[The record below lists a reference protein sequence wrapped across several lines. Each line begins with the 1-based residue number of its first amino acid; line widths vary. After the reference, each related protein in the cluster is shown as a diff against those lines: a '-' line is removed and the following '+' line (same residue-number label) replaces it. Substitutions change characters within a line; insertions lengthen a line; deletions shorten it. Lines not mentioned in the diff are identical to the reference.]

1 MLSNF
6 TLSAD
11 HTDVSFSSVVT
22 IDVNKKSFKVHHIV
36 EHDGCVYTLCFKNGF
51 PRISMFEIGQLTL
64 ATPNV
69 LACMDN
75 LPSGFPSIST
85 EILAIEEDPHN
96 GISDICRFC
105 LCA

>member
-1 MLSNF
+1 M
-6 TLSAD
+6 
-11 HTDVSFSSVVT
+11 
-22 IDVNKKSFKVHHIV
+22 
-36 EHDGCVYTLCFKNGF
+36 EHDGYVYTLDSMNGF
-51 PRISMFEIGQLTL
+51 PCVPMFEIGQLTI